1 MKRVLLAALLCA
13 PLAGAMAAPNH
24 GSEEAAGADPFTQ
37 GSAEAGAT
45 KAATCT
51 ACHGPGGN
59 SSNPEWP
66 KLAGQSSKYV
76 FEKLQNFKNG
86 IRKNPLMSAQAAG
99 LSEQDMRDLAA
110 YYAQQP
116 FSPGVASEAAVA
128 KAEPL
133 YRGGDAKRGIPACAA
148 CHLPNGAGVAASGYP
163 RIGGQHATYSAAVLR
178 LMRAEQAAAAE
189 PLPGNFGIMAAVAS
203 KLSDEDI
210 DALASYINGLQ

>member
-13 PLAGAMAAPNH
+13 PLATMAAPDD
-24 GSEEAAGADPFTQ
+24 GSGEAAGGDPFTQ
-37 GSAEAGAT
+37 GSAEAGAG
-45 KAATCT
+45 KAAPCT

-66 KLAGQSSKYV
+66 KLAGQNAAYT
-76 FEKLQNFKNG
+76 FAQLQSFKDGTRN
-86 IRKNPLMSAQAAG
+86 NPLMSAQAAG

-110 YYAQQP
+110 YYAEQP
-116 FSPGVASEAAVA
+116 FSPGVASENAIG

-133 YRGGDAKRGIPACAA
+133 YRGGDAGRGIPACAA
-148 CHLPNGAGVAASGYP
+148 CHLPNGAGVAASAYP
-163 RIGGQHATYSAAVLR
+163 RIGGQHATYLASALR
-178 LMRAEQAAAAE
+178 LYRDAQTRGAEM
-189 PLPGNFGIMAAVAS
+189 PSGNFAVMAAVAG